1 MREVARGL
9 LDPEPDRVPGPAQQA
24 GLRHVV
30 QRLQTEFREGLVGQ
44 TDLQRTHGLPLRER
58 RDQRLRAH
66 DAGLDLGRA
75 AGLLEGAKMAM
86 CDGGWTPVIGG
97 IKRKARALKRSL
109 KQ

>member
-1 MREVARGL
+1 MTRRKAIETACGMVWGHAEHVLIEPVA
-9 LDPEPDRVPGPAQQA
+9 A
-24 GLRHVV
+24 
-30 QRLQTEFREGLVGQ
+30 
-44 TDLQRTHGLPLRER
+44 
-58 RDQRLRAH
+58 RAY
-66 DAGLDLGRA
+66 DLGRA